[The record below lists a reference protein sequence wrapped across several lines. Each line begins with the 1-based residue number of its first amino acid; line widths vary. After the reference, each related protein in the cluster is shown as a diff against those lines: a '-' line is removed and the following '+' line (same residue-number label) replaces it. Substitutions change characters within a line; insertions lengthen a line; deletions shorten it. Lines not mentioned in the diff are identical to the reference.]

1 MVNSIFILF
10 SINTVL
16 FEVPYPL
23 FLLIFPLLFSS
34 ECVFVTVL
42 PSLLVPRLI
51 LFLSYSRLDRNM
63 PLFFTH
69 VIRSKYH
76 FSIFFGSNGVTF
88 NTPLTRKRPLP
99 EHFVHTSRSGSRVSK
114 SFTIKNP
121 FPLQW
126 SHNFITSIFN
136 MPSIVFISKII
147 IIFSTS
153 GLSRFCRD
161 PNITSCCGTNNIQ
174 LLIFNKNKS

>member
-1 MVNSIFILF
+1 MCFCSRFTFATCSSVNSISILF
-10 SINTVL
+10 TPRPKYA
-16 FEVPYPL
+16 F
-23 FLLIFPLLFSS
+23 IFA
-34 ECVFVTVL
+34 
-42 PSLLVPRLI
+42 
-51 LFLSYSRLDRNM
+51 
-63 PLFFTH
+63 H

-99 EHFVHTSRSGSRVSK
+99 EHFVHTSRLGSRVSK
-114 SFTIKNP
+114 SFTVRNP
-121 FPLQW
+121 FPLQR

-161 PNITSCCGTNNIQ
+161 PNIASRCGTNNIQ